1 MTIEQLRKM
10 VENQIAVQD
19 RTGMPR
25 VIAADWL
32 HERLQELTPRDAALE
47 AVERER
53 DEARASEK
61 DADAAR
67 NEHYERTSRTIENL
81 RRERDDTKKR
91 ATEAEAE
98 VVRLR
103 SQRASHA

>member
-1 MTIEQLRKM
+1 MSNNADLIAEARDSRGTTVTLRRYIRALA
-10 VENQIAVQD
+10 E
-19 RTGMPR
+19 
-25 VIAADWL
+25 
-32 HERLQELTPRDAALE
+32 ALE
-47 AVERER
+47 ASERER